1 MSGIN
6 ATISGAVTAPAP
18 QNFPNR
24 AQVRAEARPVADPV
38 VAKAVATVK
47 PADKPQDDSLPKLR
61 EKLKVIADSFEKNTD
76 LVIRVD
82 AESKRYIYE
91 FRDAESGEVIR
102 QYPQADLAALLRDK
116 KLSDSG
122 LFISARV

>member
-6 ATISGAVTAPAP
+6 TTVGGAVTTPAP
-18 QNFPNR
+18 QNFSNR
-24 AQVRAEARPVADPV
+24 APARADAQPAAESVI
-38 VAKAVATVK
+38 AKAVATTK
-47 PADKPQDDSLPKLR
+47 PAEKPQADTESKLR
-61 EKLKVIADSFEKNTD
+61 EKLKVIADSFGKNTD

-116 KLSDSG
+116 KVTDTG
-122 LFISARV
+122 LFVSAKV